1 MTLMTGK
8 EYIESLRN
16 LDIKVYMFGEKV
28 ENPVDNPIIRPSIN
42 SVAMTYDLANDP
54 EYEDLMTTTS
64 HLTGNK
70 INRFCHIH
78 QSKEDLVKK
87 IKMQRLMGQKT
98 ASCFQRCVGM
108 DAFNAIYSTTYEIDK
123 EKGTDYHERFK
134 KYLIYCQDND
144 LVVDGA
150 MTDPKGDRGL
160 SPSQQEDPD
169 MYVHIKE
176 IREDGIIVRGAKAH
190 QTGSI
195 NSHEHLIMPT
205 IAMKEEDAAYAVSFA
220 VPTDAKGVF
229 MIYGRQSCDTRK
241 LEEGADIDLGNNT
254 FGGQEAL
261 VIFDDV
267 FVPNERIFMCK
278 EWQYSGMLVERFA
291 GYHRQSYACKTGVGD
306 VLIGAAALAADYNGV
321 PKASHIKDKIIEMQH
336 LNETMWACSLACSYE
351 GTKTESGGYL
361 IDLLLANVCK
371 QNVTRF
377 PYDIAR
383 LAEDIAGGLMVTM
396 PSEKDLKDN
405 FTGPWVEKFLRGK
418 VGTDTENRMR
428 VLRLI
433 ENITLGTAAVGYR
446 TESMHGAGSPQ
457 AQRIMIARQ
466 GNLESKKEMARKI
479 AHIDVSKD
487 NLKKWEVYKWK
498 IEKI

>member
-8 EYIESLRN
+8 EYIESLRKLN
-16 LDIKVYMFGEKV
+16 PKVYLFGELI
-28 ENPVDNPIIRPSIN
+28 ENPVDHPILRPSVN
-42 SVAMTYDLANDP
+42 SIAMTYDLAHDP
-54 EYEDLMTTTS
+54 EYEDVMTATS
-64 HLTGNK
+64 HLTGKK

-78 QSKEDLVKK
+78 QSPEDLVKK
-87 IKMQRLMGQKT
+87 IKMQRLLGQKT

-108 DAFNAIYSTTYEIDK
+108 DAINAIYSTTYEIDK
-123 EKGTDYHERFK
+123 EYGTDYHERLK
-134 KYLIYCQDND
+134 KYLLEAQEND
-144 LVVDGA
+144 WTIDGA

-160 SPSQQEDPD
+160 SPHAQEDPD
-169 MYVHIKE
+169 MYLHIDE
-176 IREDGIIVRGAKAH
+176 IKEDGIVVSGAKAH
-190 QTGSI
+190 QTGSL

-205 IAMKEEDAAYAVSFA
+205 ISLSEEDKDYAVSFA
-220 VPTDAKGVF
+220 VPTDAEGVF

-241 LEEGADIDLGNNT
+241 LEEGADIDLGNSK

-261 VIFDDV
+261 VIFDKV
-267 FVPNERIFMCK
+267 FVPNERVFMCQEYK
-278 EWQYSGMLVERFA
+278 YANMMVERFA

-336 LNETMWACSLACSYE
+336 LNETIWGCSLACSAE
-351 GTKTESGGYL
+351 GHKTESGNYL
-361 IDLLLANVCK
+361 VDLLLANVCK

-377 PYDIAR
+377 PYEIAR
-383 LAEDIAGGLMVTM
+383 LAEDLAGGLMVTM
-396 PSEKDLKDN
+396 PSERDLRN
-405 FTGPWVEKFLRGK
+405 EVTGPWVKKYLKGK
-418 VGTDTENRMR
+418 VGMDVENRMR

-466 GNLESKKEMARKI
+466 GNLEAKKEMARKI
-479 AHIDVSKD
+479 AHVDITKD
-487 NLKKWEVYKWK
+487 KVQ
-498 IEKI
+498 

>member
-1 MTLMTGK
+1 MAIMTGK
-8 EYIESLRN
+8 EYIESLRK

-28 ENPVDNPIIRPSIN
+28 ENPVDHPIIRPSIN
-42 SVAMTYDLANDP
+42 SVAMTYELANDP
-54 EYEDLMTTTS
+54 EYEDLMTATS
-64 HLTGNK
+64 HLTGEK

-78 QSKEDLVKK
+78 QSTDDLVKK
-87 IKMQRLMGQKT
+87 IKMQRLLGQKT

-108 DAFNAIYSTTYEIDK
+108 DAFNSIYSTTYEMDQ
-123 EKGTDYHERFK
+123 EYGTNYHERFK
-134 KYLIYCQDND
+134 NYMLEVQKND
-144 LVVDGA
+144 WTVDGA

-160 SPSQQEDPD
+160 APSEQEDPD
-169 MYVHIKE
+169 MYLRIKE
-176 IREDGIIVRGAKAH
+176 VREDGIIVSGAKAH

-205 IAMKEEDAAYAVSFA
+205 VAMKEADKDYAVSFS
-220 VPTDAKGVF
+220 VPTDAEGVF

-241 LEEGADIDLGNNT
+241 LEDGADMDLGNNT

-267 FVPNERIFMCK
+267 FVPNERIFMCGEYK
-278 EWQYSGMLVERFA
+278 YSGMMVERFA
-291 GYHRQSYACKTGVGD
+291 GFHRQSYACKTGVGD

-336 LNETMWACSLACSYE
+336 LNETMWACSVACSAE
-351 GTKTESGGYL
+351 GSQTASGSYL
-361 IDLLLANVCK
+361 INLLLANVCK

-377 PYDIAR
+377 PYEIAR
-383 LAEDIAGGLMVTM
+383 LAEDLAGGLMVTM
-396 PSEKDLKDN
+396 PSEQDLRGEL
-405 FTGPWVEKFLRGK
+405 TGPWVRKYLVGK
-418 VGTDTENRMR
+418 TGADVENRMR

-446 TESMHGAGSPQ
+446 TESLHGAGSPQ

-466 GNLESKKEMARKI
+466 GNLEAKKEMARKI
-479 AHIDVSKD
+479 AHVDVTKD
-487 NLKKWEVYKWK
+487 NIK
-498 IEKI
+498 